1 MVLKAMES
9 AQNLAASVEE
19 NIGIRLALAD
29 ELPQP
34 DFIGCLICSAEL
46 KRLAFF

>member
-1 MVLKAMES
+1 MEA

-29 ELPQP
+29 IADELPQP
-34 DFIGCLICSAEL
+34 DFIGCLI
-46 KRLAFF
+46 